1 MIFGKPQPSA
11 LQQSACFQPLVQ
23 NALTIFGEEFS
34 ANSARRIQSAG
45 WSSENDGATGR
56 IFDMAN
62 EWIIDVLADLRQYA
76 QRHQYMAL
84 AEQLDDA
91 IVVAAGEL
99 MIEADA
105 ADPQR
110 VGARSMDGPLISA
123 VSSRAP
129 GRLVSVT

>member
-1 MIFGKPQPSA
+1 M
-11 LQQSACFQPLVQ
+11 
-23 NALTIFGEEFS
+23 T
-34 ANSARRIQSAG
+34 
-45 WSSENDGATGR
+45 
-56 IFDMAN
+56 N

-76 QRHQYMAL
+76 LRHHYMAL

-105 ADPQR
+105 SEPAP
-110 VGARSMDGPLISA
+110 AAPSMDGPLISA

>member
-1 MIFGKPQPSA
+1 M
-11 LQQSACFQPLVQ
+11 
-23 NALTIFGEEFS
+23 T
-34 ANSARRIQSAG
+34 
-45 WSSENDGATGR
+45 
-56 IFDMAN
+56 N

-76 QRHQYMAL
+76 LRHHYMAL

-99 MIEADA
+99 MLEADA
-105 ADPQR
+105 SDHLPAP
-110 VGARSMDGPLISA
+110 ASPMDGPLISA

>member
-1 MIFGKPQPSA
+1 M
-11 LQQSACFQPLVQ
+11 
-23 NALTIFGEEFS
+23 T
-34 ANSARRIQSAG
+34 
-45 WSSENDGATGR
+45 
-56 IFDMAN
+56 N

-76 QRHQYMAL
+76 LRHHYMAL

-99 MIEADA
+99 MIEADDSSPLPA
-105 ADPQR
+105 PAS
-110 VGARSMDGPLISA
+110 SMDGPLISA

>member
-1 MIFGKPQPSA
+1 
-11 LQQSACFQPLVQ
+11 
-23 NALTIFGEEFS
+23 
-34 ANSARRIQSAG
+34 
-45 WSSENDGATGR
+45 
-56 IFDMAN
+56 MAN

-76 QRHQYMAL
+76 LRHHYLAL

-99 MIEADA
+99 MVEAEETDTLNLA
-105 ADPQR
+105 APLM
-110 VGARSMDGPLISA
+110 AGPLISA